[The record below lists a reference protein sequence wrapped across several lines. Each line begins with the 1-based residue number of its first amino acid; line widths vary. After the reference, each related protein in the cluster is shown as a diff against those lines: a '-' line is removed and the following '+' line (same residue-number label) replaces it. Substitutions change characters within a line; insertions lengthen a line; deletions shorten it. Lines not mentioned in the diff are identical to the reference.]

1 MDSAPGPDGL
11 TPRLIKD
18 LKDLFSSQAFFVFF
32 LMFVNFCFLNAWVPE
47 AWKSSKI
54 FILYKGK
61 GNPFCADSYRGIA
74 LCCILAKLFERLL
87 LFRLQ
92 CWWRSSSLYRLSQ
105 FGFRSGS
112 STLDAVFVLQ
122 TLVNFVCRLNRHE
135 LHACFI
141 HLKKAFPSVSR
152 LATFEYL
159 IELGVPRLLVAAIR
173 SLYQLNVTHLRIGS
187 FLYRKFIVTLGLL
200 EGSVLSPLLFSIV
213 FSFVWRVVDP
223 LSALLGVNSAF
234 KIDDVWILA
243 FADDLVVLSPNRE
256 LLTRVLIQLDAEFL
270 RFNLRSKIS
279 LFKTVALKNLLVQ
292 NSKSPPSAP
301 NPFNFKVA
309 MLLFI
314 VRTGTVVW
322 VRVAPLFTFTYY
334 YRIENIRNM
343 YLRTLFNLPP
353 GTPCELFY
361 VLWPSYHPA
370 LLCLQRRLSFFNHG
384 LKHQLVCVPSSFIIN
399 ASLLTRSCGWF
410 HDSFLFYQTF
420 CPLGRLNSFD
430 FARDI
435 PALFALV

>member
-11 TPRLIKD
+11 TPRLI
-18 LKDLFSSQAFFVFF
+18 KDLFSSQAFFVFF

-279 LFKTVALKNLLVQ
+279 LFKTVNLLRQLQIHSISRLRCYFLSFVQ
-292 NSKSPPSAP
+292 AQLYGLE
-301 NPFNFKVA
+301 
-309 MLLFI
+309 LLPYSRSLI
-314 VRTGTVVW
+314 TIG
-322 VRVAPLFTFTYY
+322 
-334 YRIENIRNM
+334 
-343 YLRTLFNLPP
+343 LRTLGICTFAPYSISLPAP
-353 GTPCELFY
+353 H
-361 VLWPSYHPA
+361 V
-370 LLCLQRRLSFFNHG
+370 SFFT
-384 LKHQLVCVPSSFIIN
+384 SSGHPTI
-399 ASLLTRSCGWF
+399 LLYFACRGA
-410 HDSFLFYQTF
+410 FLFSTM
-420 CPLGRLNSFD
+420 D
-430 FARDI
+430 
-435 PALFALV
+435 